1 VTHAPRRRPQPEKQ
15 ACTPINLSINP
26 LTNAGTLTYDQH
38 GGTSPPLT
46 HQDRAGADRPGP
58 YAVIDR
64 SGLCLGSQIL
74 IPPRLHV
81 RALFLCA
88 LVLFT
93 SPRALFKGKKV
104 LARTLSLVPCWIDTG
119 YGPPEAASG
128 NTQPRRAPLLL
139 ASAPMHPCVAAGHV
153 VVATGQSARW
163 PPVTRPSQ
171 PTPRSTDF
179 SAGCTA
185 GLRLSDTSGFLQL
198 FGGLMQAA
206 VT

>member
-74 IPPRLHV
+74 IPPRLH
-81 RALFLCA
+81 
-88 LVLFT
+88 
-93 SPRALFKGKKV
+93 
-104 LARTLSLVPCWIDTG
+104 ARFSYPPPCCSLRHEHSSRGRKCWREPFPLSLAGSTPGTDHRR
-119 YGPPEAASG
+119 
-128 NTQPRRAPLLL
+128 PRRGIRNRDGHRCCLLQRQCIH
-139 ASAPMHPCVAAGHV
+139 ASPP
-153 VVATGQSARW
+153 AT
-163 PPVTRPSQ
+163 
-171 PTPRSTDF
+171 
-179 SAGCTA
+179 
-185 GLRLSDTSGFLQL
+185 L
-198 FGGLMQAA
+198 
-206 VT
+206 